1 MAYHLLTCHEVKSLR
16 QFSET
21 EYMCAYAE
29 NPQGS
34 NMYANTVKSGARQ
47 GWFQRIETLDSVEVN
62 LNTGSVFVV
71 CILST
76 WKKKH
81 KKLQAYSARYF
92 HFFKAVLFFWT
103 KLQDVW
109 ILGESF
115 GQNVSILYESSRSLE
130 QLNLEGW
137 CEPLVCCYVL
147 CLCPEWKRCCGTSI
161 AFHRSLLLRPSIG
174 TDKRAILIEETVVT
188 FSVLH

>member
-1 MAYHLLTCHEVKSLR
+1 MCTRRKPTRQQHLCKHSEEWSQAGMISAER
-16 QFSET
+16 DFGFSWGEPK
-21 EYMCAYAE
+21 Y
-29 NPQGS
+29 
-34 NMYANTVKSGARQ
+34 
-47 GWFQRIETLDSVEVN
+47 RICFCRLHFEHL
-62 LNTGSVFVV
+62 
-71 CILST
+71 
-76 WKKKH
+76 KKKKK

-103 KLQDVW
+103 ELQDVW

-115 GQNVSILYESSRSLE
+115 CQNVSILYECSCSLE

-137 CEPLVCCYVL
+137 CEPLVWCYVL
-147 CLCPEWKRCCGTSI
+147 CLCPEWKRCCGTPI

-174 TDKRAILIEETVVT
+174 TDKRAILVEETVVT

>member
-1 MAYHLLTCHEVKSLR
+1 MKWSHWASSPRVSTRVHTQKARKAATSMQTQWRVGPGR
-16 QFSET
+16 
-21 EYMCAYAE
+21 YA
-29 NPQGS
+29 
-34 NMYANTVKSGARQ
+34 
-47 GWFQRIETLDSVEVN
+47 FHRIETLDSVAVN
-62 LNTGSVFVV
+62 LNTGFVFVV

-76 WKKKH
+76 WKKK
-81 KKLQAYSARYF
+81 KKQNSRPIVLKF
-92 HFFKAVLFFWT
+92 HFFKTVLFFLT
-103 KLQDVW
+103 ELQDVW

-115 GQNVSILYESSRSLE
+115 CQNVSILYESSCSLE

-161 AFHRSLLLRPSIG
+161 AFHRSFLLRPSIG
-174 TDKRAILIEETVVT
+174 TNKRAILVEETVVT